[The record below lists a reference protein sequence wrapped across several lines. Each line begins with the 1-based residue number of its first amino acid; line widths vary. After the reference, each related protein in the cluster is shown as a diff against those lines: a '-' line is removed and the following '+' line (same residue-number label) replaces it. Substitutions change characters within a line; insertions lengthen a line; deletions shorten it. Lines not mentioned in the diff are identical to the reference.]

1 MAYEAWE
8 GSEKEKA
15 ASLFYPHC
23 PSRKSGF
30 LIRCLSSLN
39 LLMSMA
45 LLGIPRDRSR
55 TFHPNHGES
64 PSSPNLFTSS
74 CHPIPCWWCL
84 CFWDLNLAYYL
95 STSWYSIVLLG
106 CRVGHR
112 AFLCDVHSLLDYTL
126 GIEAHAHSVLL
137 SFKTIYITL
146 LPLLRPGGISQ
157 RIVQLISLNCS
168 FPHIAGLLSSL
179 GKEKKVLM

>member
-1 MAYEAWE
+1 M
-8 GSEKEKA
+8 
-15 ASLFYPHC
+15 
-23 PSRKSGF
+23 
-30 LIRCLSSLN
+30 
-39 LLMSMA
+39 
-45 LLGIPRDRSR
+45 
-55 TFHPNHGES
+55 
-64 PSSPNLFTSS
+64 
-74 CHPIPCWWCL
+74 
-84 CFWDLNLAYYL
+84 NLAYYL

-157 RIVQLISLNCS
+157 RILQLISLNCS

-179 GKEKKVLM
+179 GKKKKSSYVIMHFCPFYNLFIQTSRLLLLFKVNFLEFYSMFRSCQSVKAMVLKIYIYAINFKIAT